1 MSFAAENTVRQ
12 ALSRYPELRLIV
24 LFGSLA
30 RGSETPDSDLDVA
43 VQADAPLTVEQKMRM
58 TETLALAFNRPVD
71 LIDLKSVGQPLLSEI
86 IAEGKRLKG
95 SNEDWAKLVF
105 RNIMDN
111 EDFVPLQKRIL
122 SERRKA
128 WLNS

>member
-1 MSFAAENTVRQ
+1 MTCATDDRIRQ
-12 ALSRYPELRLIV
+12 ALSSYPDLKLVV

-43 VQADAPLTVEQKMRM
+43 VQSDGPLSVEQKMEM
-58 TETLALAFNRPVD
+58 TSALALAFNRPVD
-71 LIDLKSVGQPLLSEI
+71 LIDLHSVGQPLLSEI
-86 IAEGKRLKG
+86 MAEGKRIQG

-111 EDFVPLQKRIL
+111 EDFVPLQKRL
-122 SERRKA
+122 LRERRKA